1 MNTTEKPME
10 TENKKLLSIEQ
21 VCEQLN
27 LSRWSVYRLIQQNR
41 LKTVKIGKRRLVSER
56 AVSAFIENLERGD
69 ET

>member
-1 MNTTEKPME
+1 ME

-41 LKTVKIGKRRLVSER
+41 LKTVKIGKRRLVSVH
-56 AVSAFIENLERGD
+56 AVCAFIENLERGD
-69 ET
+69 EA

>member
-1 MNTTEKPME
+1 ME

-41 LKTVKIGKRRLVSER
+41 LKTVKIGKRRLVS
-56 AVSAFIENLERGD
+56 VSAICAFIENLERGD
-69 ET
+69 EA